1 MPEIPHEASVLVNSA
16 FIRYEIL
23 FAPMR
28 LVIQRVSEA
37 SVTVDSV
44 VTGRIGPG
52 LMILCGIECDDTA
65 EDAAW
70 LVQKVAQM
78 RIFSDAEGKMNLSVK
93 DIGGGVLVVSQ
104 FTLAAEL
111 ADGNRPSFSAA
122 EDPAIAER
130 LYLRVADRLRECGL
144 PTATGRF
151 GAKMEVTLCNDGP
164 VTFVLCA
171 RDGRVQRRA
180 TRDPS

>member
-1 MPEIPHEASVLVNSA
+1 
-16 FIRYEIL
+16 
-23 FAPMR
+23 MR

-104 FTLAAEL
+104 FTLHASTKK
-111 ADGNRPSFSAA
+111 GNRPSFIRAA
-122 EDPAIAER
+122 RPEQAIPLYEQFMSLLEAE
-130 LYLRVADRLRECGL
+130 
-144 PTATGRF
+144 TGRPVERGIF
-151 GAKMEVTLCNDGP
+151 GADMKVALINDGP
-164 VTFVLCA
+164 VTITMDSKA
-171 RDGRVQRRA
+171 RE
-180 TRDPS
+180 